1 MTGSRPKCSS
11 GSTRSSR
18 NPWARK
24 AESRVNTREHQ
35 RVLVDLRATAEDSPG
50 TVRVFDLVERGA
62 DARLVGGTT
71 FITLAQP

>member
-1 MTGSRPKCSS
+1 
-11 GSTRSSR
+11 
-18 NPWARK
+18 
-24 AESRVNTREHQ
+24 
-35 RVLVDLRATAEDSPG
+35 VLVDLRATAEDSPG